1 MTKASTLLSFP
12 KSTKQSTGELRAPQK
27 GNKMKEILKW
37 AGEFIT
43 CLLFMGTLAG
53 ITWFV
58 LVVYG

>member
-1 MTKASTLLSFP
+1 MT
-12 KSTKQSTGELRAPQK
+12 E
-27 GNKMKEILKW
+27 MIKEILKW

>member
-1 MTKASTLLSFP
+1 V
-12 KSTKQSTGELRAPQK
+12 KQRIPVQNVVAHGQ
-27 GNKMKEILKW
+27 NKMIKEILKW